1 MDSKRKTPTI
11 RSSNKRPRV
20 LAVDTSWCLR
30 NKESL
35 DVMSFAKEFGY
46 TDQAKCHARY
56 KAIIDNH
63 IPSNDKLPFGKY
75 YISIRMTN
83 ASNIGTSYIN
93 TIRNTNTN
101 IIRTNFSYQ

>member
-11 RSSNKRPRV
+11 RSSNKHPRV

-30 NKESL
+30 NKENL
-35 DVMSFAKEFGY
+35 DVTSFAKEFGY

-56 KAIIDNH
+56 KAILNNH
-63 IPSNDKLPFGKY
+63 IPSENKLRLQH
-75 YISIRMTN
+75 IRTTN
-83 ASNIGTSYIN
+83 ASNIGTSYTN
-93 TIRNTNTN
+93 TIRNTNTD